1 MIPIGPKERT
11 EVFNRVADLTAK
23 RLFAP
28 SFDDKKWAELVN
40 SRRDKI
46 LANETV
52 EDFEGAVRELLAE
65 LKISHVV
72 FFHGSLQKI
81 APNYAIGAT
90 FQPCQV
96 NGTTRW
102 MFQDVHDGSPPASAE
117 VQPGDL
123 LLEIEGQPVTPPEMP
138 AFRMGGFCEIAI
150 EKLSGEQAAV
160 RLGVPLPKSKWHPI
174 NRPRLV
180 LWSKLAQGIGYLN
193 AA

>member
-11 EVFNRVADLTAK
+11 EVFNKVADLTAK

-28 SFDDKKWAELVN
+28 SFDTKKWTELVA
-40 SRRDKI
+40 SHREQI
-46 LANETV
+46 LAKETV

-90 FQPCQV
+90 FLPCQV
-96 NGTTRW
+96 NGATRW

-117 VQPGDL
+117 IQPGDL
-123 LLEIEGQPVTPPEMP
+123 LLEIDGQPVTPPEMP
-138 AFRMGGFCEIAI
+138 AFRMGGFCEIADREI
-150 EKLSGEQAAV
+150 ERRASCRA
-160 RLGVPLPKSKWHPI
+160 
-174 NRPRLV
+174 PRRAPA
-180 LWSKLAQGIGYLN
+180 KI
-193 AA
+193 